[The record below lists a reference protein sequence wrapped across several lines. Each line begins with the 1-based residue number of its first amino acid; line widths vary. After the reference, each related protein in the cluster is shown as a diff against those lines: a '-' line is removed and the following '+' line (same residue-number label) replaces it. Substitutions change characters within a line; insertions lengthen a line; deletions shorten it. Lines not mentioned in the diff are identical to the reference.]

1 MGEKEEAAERG
12 AQQNAFIGRAREL
25 SELRGA
31 LEQSLAGR
39 GSCFLISG
47 EPGIGK
53 TRLADEL
60 AADAASRG
68 VRVAWGLM
76 LGRRRSARVLAVG
89 GNRPLSRTGARPRTA
104 ATDGRPARDR
114 ATDS

>member
-12 AQQNAFIGRAREL
+12 AQENAFIGRTREL

-60 AADAASRG
+60 AADACGSSQPNPRA
-68 VRVAWGLM
+68 RV
-76 LGRRRSARVLAVG
+76 SARQLVSSADEFEV
-89 GNRPLSRTGARPRTA
+89 
-104 ATDGRPARDR
+104 
-114 ATDS
+114 

>member
-12 AQQNAFIGRAREL
+12 AQQNAFIGRTREL

-60 AADAASRG
+60 ANHARARG
-68 VRVAWGLM
+68 VRVVWGAL
-76 LGRRRSARVLAVG
+76 LAGRWSPRLLAMAAD
-89 GNRPLSRTGARPRTA
+89 PSRMPRL
-104 ATDGRPARDR
+104 D
-114 ATDS
+114 